1 VIIALGQRAK
11 AASRLLARASAA
23 QKNAA
28 LHAIADGLQRSQAE
42 ILAANALDLADGQ
55 AASLSP
61 ALLDRLMLD
70 PSRLAGI
77 AADTR
82 SVAALPDPVG
92 QEFDGRLLPNGLRI
106 ARRRTPLGVLGV
118 IYEARPNV
126 TIDIAAL
133 SLKTGN
139 AAILRGGKETLR
151 SNLALV
157 AVIQAALEQTGL
169 PADAVL
175 YIEDTDRSLIVE
187 LLRLDAYVDM
197 IIPRGGAALH
207 KLCRQQATVP
217 VMTGGLGICH
227 LFVDATADQAK
238 SVEIIHNAKTQRPS
252 VCNALDTVLVHRDV
266 AAEFL
271 PRMAARLA
279 ADGVELRA
287 DPTALLILERALAR
301 SETGQSSETPT
312 GDGSPLTAH
321 RSPFTVHRSPITDHR
336 SPFTDHRLPLTPAG
350 PDDFDQEWMRLVLG
364 IKVVGGLD
372 EAMEHIAQH
381 STSHSDGI
389 LTENHANAMRF
400 VAEVDSAA
408 VFVNA
413 STRFNDGGQL
423 GLGAEVAVSTQK
435 LHARGP
441 MGLQE
446 LTTYKWV
453 VFGEGQVRA

>member
-1 VIIALGQRAK
+1 MSVSSLAELGQRAK
-11 AASRLLARASAA
+11 AASRLLARASTA

-28 LHAIADGLQRSQAE
+28 LRTIADGLQRNQAK
-42 ILAANALDLADGQ
+42 ILAANALDVADGE
-55 AASLSP
+55 AAGLSP

-70 PSRLAGI
+70 EKRLAGI

-92 QEFDGRLLPNGLRI
+92 QEFDGRVLPNGLRI

-133 SLKTGN
+133 SLKTSN

-151 SNLALV
+151 SNLAMV
-157 AVIQAALEQTGL
+157 EVIQAALEEAGL
-169 PADAVL
+169 PGDAVL
-175 YIEDTDRSLIVE
+175 YVEDTDRALIVE

-207 KLCRQQATVP
+207 KLCREQATVP

-227 LFVDATADQAK
+227 LFVDASADQAK
-238 SVEIIHNAKTQRPS
+238 AVEIIHNAKTQRPS

-279 ADGVELRA
+279 GDGVELRA
-287 DPTALLILERALAR
+287 DPTALLILERALAF
-301 SETGQSSETPT
+301 
-312 GDGSPLTAH
+312 DH
-321 RSPFTVHRSPITDHR
+321 RLPITDHR
-336 SPFTDHRLPLTPAG
+336 SLVTPAG

-364 IKVVGGLD
+364 VKVVSGLD
-372 EAMEHIAQH
+372 EAMDHIAAY

-389 LTENHANAMRF
+389 LTETYANAMRF
-400 VAEVDSAA
+400 VNEVDSAA

-453 VFGEGQVRA
+453 VFGDGQVRA